1 MTTKIGITG
10 SIASGKTTA
19 SKIISNNRGL
29 LFSADKIVQNLYKKK
44 ELKKIIAKKFK
55 IKLNS
60 KFKAQLKSKIL
71 EKKTNL
77 NKLERIIHPRV
88 RKELLLFIKNNK
100 NKALLFFEIPLLIE
114 SKLKHYFD
122 KVIFIKSNKLLRQKR
137 FKISGGDQ
145 RLFSFLDSNQIKDT
159 KKMKLCDHIVVNN
172 KTKLIL
178 KKKLFNII
186 KNYE

>member
-60 KFKAQLKSKIL
+60 KFKA
-71 EKKTNL
+71 
-77 NKLERIIHPRV
+77 
-88 RKELLLFIKNNK
+88 
-100 NKALLFFEIPLLIE
+100 
-114 SKLKHYFD
+114 
-122 KVIFIKSNKLLRQKR
+122 
-137 FKISGGDQ
+137 
-145 RLFSFLDSNQIKDT
+145 
-159 KKMKLCDHIVVNN
+159 
-172 KTKLIL
+172 
-178 KKKLFNII
+178 
-186 KNYE
+186 